1 MKPSAEC
8 NSELMA
14 TVQNLVS
21 LLPNDSTKHIH
32 RKRSSSRNKDWGW
45 FMNLDPGEDEEQGF
59 HLDEIE
65 EYEEVDE
72 LCELRE
78 DFVVKH
84 SSWSSSNSSVTA
96 HSGTSVCTDVKYLR
110 GGHLSSETLDA
121 PTPPPTDETV
131 DSVENHPTTPKKSYS
146 DSDKLT
152 AVRKRRLNLLLHMG
166 WTDSALCI
174 LGLMGGGFC
183 IFSNRFSNVAS
194 KSGSVALS
202 FINVVLFRQFIS
214 GWNGSA
220 NVEDEAEL
228 GENEEDIY

>member
-1 MKPSAEC
+1 M
-8 NSELMA
+8 
-14 TVQNLVS
+14 
-21 LLPNDSTKHIH
+21 
-32 RKRSSSRNKDWGW
+32 GW
-45 FMNLDPGEDEEQGF
+45 SM
-59 HLDEIE
+59 
-65 EYEEVDE
+65 
-72 LCELRE
+72 
-78 DFVVKH
+78 
-84 SSWSSSNSSVTA
+84 SW
-96 HSGTSVCTDVKYLR
+96 CMCWR
-110 GGHLSSETLDA
+110 
-121 PTPPPTDETV
+121 
-131 DSVENHPTTPKKSYS
+131 
-146 DSDKLT
+146 
-152 AVRKRRLNLLLHMG
+152 MG